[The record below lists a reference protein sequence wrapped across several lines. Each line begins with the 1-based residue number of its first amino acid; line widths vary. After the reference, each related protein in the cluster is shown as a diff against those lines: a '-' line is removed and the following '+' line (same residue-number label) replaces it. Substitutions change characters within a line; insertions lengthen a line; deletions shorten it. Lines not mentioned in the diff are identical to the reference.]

1 MRKKAQGVYVPF
13 CIFAGMAKTK
23 TRKRERRL
31 QSAEEWIKTYTGK
44 HLVKGY
50 AKHYAV
56 DLICA
61 IVELRKLG
69 VVISDEY
76 ETAVK
81 RSMADKVLQQKKR
94 KEAKAG
100 QSELIDDTSDAH
112 FAYIAGYTS
121 GGAPYGITWEQMKRM
136 DVADS

>member
-1 MRKKAQGVYVPF
+1 LLFYTFV
-13 CIFAGMAKTK
+13 GMAKTK

-31 QSAEEWIKTYTGK
+31 QSARDWIKTYTGK

-56 DLICA
+56 DLLCA
-61 IVELRKLG
+61 IAELRMLG
-69 VVISDEY
+69 VVIADGY
-76 ETAVK
+76 EAAVK
-81 RSMADKVLQQKKR
+81 RSMADKALLQKKR
-94 KEAKAG
+94 KEAKTG
-100 QSELIDDTSDAH
+100 QSELIDDTNDAH

-121 GGAPYGITWEQMKRM
+121 GGAPYRITWEQMKSM